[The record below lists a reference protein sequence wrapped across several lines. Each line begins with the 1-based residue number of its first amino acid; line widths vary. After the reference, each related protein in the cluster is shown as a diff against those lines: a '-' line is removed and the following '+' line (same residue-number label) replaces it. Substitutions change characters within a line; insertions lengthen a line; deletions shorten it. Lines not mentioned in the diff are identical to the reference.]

1 MEDLEQMAKSVRSVR
16 NNIVEYDLGDRKVNV
31 LAEGRLVNLAAGDG
45 HPAEVMDLSFADQA
59 LCVQFISE
67 HKLENG
73 VHPVPLELDM
83 SVARMKLDTMGIKWD
98 TLTAE
103 QTEYMNSWSSGT

>member
-1 MEDLEQMAKSVRSVR
+1 
-16 NNIVEYDLGDRKVNV
+16 
-31 LAEGRLVNLAAGDG
+31 
-45 HPAEVMDLSFADQA
+45 DLSFADQA
-59 LCVQFISE
+59 LCVKFISE
-67 HKLENG
+67 HKLDDG

-83 SVARMKLDTMGIKWD
+83 SVAQLKLETMGIKLD